1 MDTKESIRNRYKE
14 MNEKK
19 KCNNNNSSN
28 NNNQFNTLI
37 SSPISDKRYPSKNII
52 KYELKSFQKSQNIIN
67 REKSNKISSAED
79 KINKK
84 EEANEKFIYHVTT
97 PEKVNYNSITRLNN
111 DIPSKKFRKRD
122 RGNFE
127 KKFNELKKKNNIQ
140 LSELEDLKEDDDT
153 NVNFITFYLD
163 TIKKN
168 YNDILNEKLTLVFHM
183 LPKEIC
189 RKFNINKISEKEKF
203 YKLLAAFYKADL
215 NSSKLNNIILNE
227 FKYPDEFKLLHFTK
241 VDNKL
246 NRWKLYCNKA
256 LDFKKIDN
264 EEYFYYTLSNC
275 LLNNFKDSSRDIN
288 SLHSSVNSWYIILKK
303 LEQRKNYIL
312 DERYL
317 ELFEYIIL
325 FILNAQ
331 ENQNI
336 AQIFNINLYDVFKKA
351 ILNEINPIKSLNS
364 EQVRKA
370 FSAKSLSIKINK
382 KDIIIN
388 DGFGNYY
395 IKDYNNYYINN
406 EFIDYV
412 SNNLYSSPLILKQ
425 FTKFNF
431 LINPKY
437 YFDGLLYNIIEKYV
451 NSVLSRSSI
460 YRCFNIKKG
469 QFPELEEEIFTKK
482 IHNYIRYLPYNSY
495 NDTGRTL
502 KPFALIIIDP
512 SKQKS
517 ILKKIE
523 KITKN
528 RELFESLQKFVN
540 IVTRKFIFEHE
551 QHHLCNCLFFYFYTN
566 KTNSIN
572 TPPKQIKQNKVIELD
587 LKEYNKEDKSILKES
602 GHIFETIAYG
612 KIKKVFYLK
621 QLLFIG
627 NENND
632 KLEVDEYR
640 KQFQK
645 ISQTKN
651 NTESLFQQYNK
662 NNILYNLVKKIY
674 DLLKKEFGEDISIE
688 LEGLIVSQKE
698 TNNTNEEEEINSIN
712 DLGEKLII
720 EDDDHYNCH
729 IRGEFYCDGK
739 LFQGDEY

>member
-1 MDTKESIRNRYKE
+1 
-14 MNEKK
+14 
-19 KCNNNNSSN
+19 
-28 NNNQFNTLI
+28 
-37 SSPISDKRYPSKNII
+37 
-52 KYELKSFQKSQNIIN
+52 
-67 REKSNKISSAED
+67 
-79 KINKK
+79 
-84 EEANEKFIYHVTT
+84 
-97 PEKVNYNSITRLNN
+97 
-111 DIPSKKFRKRD
+111 
-122 RGNFE
+122 
-127 KKFNELKKKNNIQ
+127 
-140 LSELEDLKEDDDT
+140 
-153 NVNFITFYLD
+153 
-163 TIKKN
+163 
-168 YNDILNEKLTLVFHM
+168 M